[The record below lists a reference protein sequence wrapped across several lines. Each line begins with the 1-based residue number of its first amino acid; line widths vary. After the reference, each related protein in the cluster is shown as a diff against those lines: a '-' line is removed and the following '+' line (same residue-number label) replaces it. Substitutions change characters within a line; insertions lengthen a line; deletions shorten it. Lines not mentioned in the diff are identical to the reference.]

1 MKNKKLSLVVLCCLL
16 LAGLMLLGFNRHAV
30 ADALQDLHGDRVF
43 ANYLFTENVISSSL
57 RVQGDKLRIN
67 MAGGDGG
74 FGMTS
79 GVGIAAGKSV
89 LQGVDWSPAIQIV
102 GSPGTHIYGPLAF
115 ANNSGRGP
123 GVAAENCIGLGTGK
137 FNNGCSIEANSSDAD
152 GQLWLTAG
160 LGAGSEGRVTMD
172 FSQTW
177 PSEAVCTLTL
187 VDLQAS
193 WDTKATVKIIGTNLG
208 NSRSSLT
215 VAWNNGGVPLPDIGQ
230 GPGNGINYHC
240 LALP

>member
-1 MKNKKLSLVVLCCLL
+1 MNNKKLGLFALCCLL
-16 LAGLMLLGFNRHAV
+16 MAGLMFLGFNRHAV
-30 ADALQDLHGDRVF
+30 ADALQDSHGDHVF
-43 ANYLFTENVISSSL
+43 ANYLFTQNVISSNL
-57 RVQGDKLRIN
+57 RVQGNQLRIN

-123 GVAAENCIGLGTGK
+123 GVQPENCIGLGVGAY
-137 FNNGCSIEANSSDAD
+137 NNGCDIEADSSDGD
-152 GQLWLTAG
+152 GQIWLTAG
-160 LGAGSEGRVTMD
+160 AGAGAEGRMTMD
-172 FSQTW
+172 FSQIW
-177 PSEAVCTLTL
+177 PSEVVCTLTL

-193 WDTKATVKIIGTNLG
+193 WDPKATVKIIGTGLG

-215 VAWNNGGVPLPDIGQ
+215 VAWNNGGIPMSDGAG
-230 GPGNGINYHC
+230 GPGHGINYHC

>member
-1 MKNKKLSLVVLCCLL
+1 MSASNILSVLRLAVDVCRIGRAKGSSAIDRICSTEVSRRKNMKNKKLSLVVLCCLL
-16 LAGLMLLGFNRHAV
+16 LAGLMFLGFNRHAV
-30 ADALQDLHGDRVF
+30 ADALQDLHGDHVF

-123 GVAAENCIGLGTGK
+123 GVQPENCIGLGVGAY
-137 FNNGCSIEANSSDAD
+137 NNGCDIEADSSDGD
-152 GQLWLTAG
+152 GQIWLTAG
-160 LGAGSEGRVTMD
+160 SGAG
-172 FSQTW
+172 
-177 PSEAVCTLTL
+177 
-187 VDLQAS
+187 
-193 WDTKATVKIIGTNLG
+193 
-208 NSRSSLT
+208 
-215 VAWNNGGVPLPDIGQ
+215 
-230 GPGNGINYHC
+230 
-240 LALP
+240 